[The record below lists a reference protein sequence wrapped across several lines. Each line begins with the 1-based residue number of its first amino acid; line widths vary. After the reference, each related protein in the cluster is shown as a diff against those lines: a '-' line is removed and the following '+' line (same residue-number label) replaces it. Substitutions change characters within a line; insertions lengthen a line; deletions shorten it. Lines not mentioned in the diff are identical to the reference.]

1 MRFTQSLLLAAVV
14 GFSSCAKGGG
24 SNTEE
29 KDTTNPVI
37 TIQSPTNNQAV
48 NAGEIIRVLANGSD
62 NTKLVQ
68 LHIHITN
75 KSDGAIL
82 RDVHSYPGEKTGI
95 VRDSFPAQGGIT
107 YLIKVIAFD
116 ASQNLGTSQVEVPV
130 N

>member
-1 MRFTQSLLLAAVV
+1 MRFTQSFLLAAVV
-14 GFSSCAKGGG
+14 GFSSCSKGTDG
-24 SNTEE
+24 NTEE

-48 NAGEIIRVLANGSD
+48 NAGAMIRVLANGSD
-62 NTKLVQ
+62 NTKLTE

-95 VRDSFPAQGGIT
+95 VRDSFAAQTGIT

-116 ASQNLGTSQVEVPV
+116 RAQNLGTSQVEVPV

>member
-1 MRFTQSLLLAAVV
+1 MRFTQLFLLAAVV
-14 GFSSCAKGGG
+14 GFSSCSKGG
-24 SNTEE
+24 NRTTDE

-37 TIQSPTNNQAV
+37 TIQSPTNNQPV
-48 NAGEIIRVLANGSD
+48 NPGEIIRVLANGSD

-75 KSDGAIL
+75 KNDGVIL
-82 RDVHSYPGEKTGI
+82 RDVHSYPGEKTGV
-95 VRDSFPAQGGIT
+95 VRDSFAAQTGIIF
-107 YLIKVIAFD
+107 LIKVIAFD